1 MTGQTRTLPASWYHS
16 KPLYELEQRAIFLKV
31 LSYFLT

>member
-1 MTGQTRTLPASWYHS
+1 MTAHIKTLPASWYRS

-31 LSYFLT
+31 NH